1 MVRSRPER
9 LLMESQQA
17 LQKGDLALA
26 RRRCEEALEAAP
38 KLALAHQLAAAIA
51 IKAQDDRQAQQ
62 HLRAFLDLQPDS
74 VEGWLSLGNSY
85 RRSGAPRDAELAY
98 RQGLRVDLQHGGC
111 RRALVRLLHEQGHS
125 AHAVP
130 VAEAGLRYAPQDAG
144 LLTLLGEALL
154 ETEAFEEALYRFD
167 SALRHR
173 PDSAAARQGRALA
186 LRGLDRQEEALS
198 ELRALEQAGLQ
209 HFSLAHNLG
218 NVLSDLGRLGEA
230 EAA

>member
-74 VEGWLSLGNSY
+74 VEGWLSLGNS
-85 RRSGAPRDAELAY
+85 
-98 RQGLRVDLQHGGC
+98 
-111 RRALVRLLHEQGHS
+111 
-125 AHAVP
+125 
-130 VAEAGLRYAPQDAG
+130 
-144 LLTLLGEALL
+144 
-154 ETEAFEEALYRFD
+154 
-167 SALRHR
+167 
-173 PDSAAARQGRALA
+173 
-186 LRGLDRQEEALS
+186 
-198 ELRALEQAGLQ
+198 
-209 HFSLAHNLG
+209 
-218 NVLSDLGRLGEA
+218 
-230 EAA
+230 